1 LLRPVHAQEH
11 AQERAQDADAS
22 ALLNQPE
29 PVTYRIT
36 FTDGAQSEGK
46 TMGSHETD
54 FGIFLF
60 PPVNERGTVQR
71 LFVARE
77 VISRCDVGDRIGD
90 VLVNHKAVTS
100 EQVEQ
105 AVAIQTQMRQQKLG
119 DILLTQQ
126 VVTPEQL
133 LLAIEQQGK
142 MPMVRIGEALVA
154 LGLVTEL
161 QLNEALEQQK
171 RDRSVPLGELLV
183 NMGLVSRIDLQ
194 TALARK
200 MGYPLVNLEKFP
212 IEAVA
217 LRKVPFNVAHRLMA
231 VPLLLREGS
240 LVVALEDPSI
250 RLILSELEFITQSKV
265 VPVLGQSHQLQ
276 WALKDAYSKTG
287 AHGTSGGC
295 SRSA

>member
-1 LLRPVHAQEH
+1 
-11 AQERAQDADAS
+11 
-22 ALLNQPE
+22 
-29 PVTYRIT
+29 
-36 FTDGAQSEGK
+36 
-46 TMGSHETD
+46 
-54 FGIFLF
+54 
-60 PPVNERGTVQR
+60 
-71 LFVARE
+71 
-77 VISRCDVGDRIGD
+77 
-90 VLVNHKAVTS
+90 
-100 EQVEQ
+100 
-105 AVAIQTQMRQQKLG
+105 
-119 DILLTQQ
+119 
-126 VVTPEQL
+126 
-133 LLAIEQQGK
+133 
-142 MPMVRIGEALVA
+142 RIGEALVA

-231 VPLLLREGS
+231 VPLLLRDGS

-265 VPVLGQSHQLQ
+265 VPVLAQSHQLE
-276 WALKDAYSKTG
+276 WALKDAYSKIG
-287 AHGTSGGC
+287 ADVTADGF
-295 SRSA
+295 SRSAVYGNELDMEMTSSDQLMEDLEKQGQVDSSREDDSPIEQSDNSLVRLINTMIIEAHGQGVSDIHVESYPGKQKVKIRDRKSTRLN